1 MTSHDLEKLLSYRN
15 EGMPDKE
22 RLVKNDDTAEL
33 FDLIK
38 LLNSVGDEKR
48 FSPHRFWQIPKGY

>member
-1 MTSHDLEKLLSYRN
+1 MTSRDLEKLLSYRN

-38 LLNSVGDEKR
+38 LLNSVGDEK
-48 FSPHRFWQIPKGY
+48 KVLTT

>member
-38 LLNSVGDEKR
+38 LLNSVGDEK
-48 FSPHRFWQIPKGY
+48 KVLTT